1 MKMKI
6 NNQTAEKINELAG
19 LCGILP
25 EFWDIFGKRHFA
37 SLEAKK
43 AMLRAMKIDI
53 ESDEALAREINDRK
67 SRPWKSFTEPVFV
80 VSVNDR
86 PLKIPLYIPVQRGQE
101 NNLEITCV
109 IEDESGMSS
118 SFQVS
123 GNDINIA
130 DERTIDNIRYIKV
143 LVSDE
148 ARRDTGYYTAN
159 IGCRISNNIFPDG
172 SKLIQKTIRLIITP
186 DTCYLPPESE
196 TSKTWGLSVNLYS
209 VQSKRFWGIGDF
221 KDLETIVNFMAG
233 LKADF
238 IGLNPLHA
246 IPNTHPH
253 GVSPYSPISR
263 LYKNFV
269 YLDMEGIPEVMES
282 ADLRES
288 LNKEAFRKKIRK
300 LRSSDRIDYEKTSQI
315 KEQIL
320 KSAFKIFYEKHYKM
334 KTARGEGFRKY
345 ISAEGKTVETFA
357 TFLAL
362 WNFFKKKKSV
372 YSWQEWPAEYHDP
385 NGNAVIAFKKGNVKK
400 VLYYIYIQWLIDD
413 QVRKISTHCKKAGMK
428 IGIYHDL
435 AVGAVAG
442 GSDAWNY
449 QKIIGAADVG
459 APPDDFN
466 PCGQNW
472 GFPPMV
478 PDYLKETG
486 YELFIETIR
495 KNMKHG
501 GALRIDH
508 ALGLYRLFWIPSG
521 TSPENGAYLLQP
533 AEDLLRIIALESQRN
548 KVIVIAE
555 DLGTIDD
562 TFREMLQSFQMLSY
576 RLFYFERNYPDPSFK
591 APEQYPAMAL
601 CAITTHDLPTIYG
614 YWAGR
619 DIEVKKQIGIYADE
633 EAWRNDVMGRERDKR
648 LILSAL
654 KAQRIIP
661 DDFPEDPQATPDM
674 THELCIAIYRYLAQS
689 PCKLLLVSLDD
700 IIGTLDQQNLPG
712 TVDSHPNWIQKTP
725 YSLEDILLDQRFLG
739 LSSLY
744 DKKMPGSNA

>member
-1 MKMKI
+1 MEI
-6 NNQTAEKINELAG
+6 NNKTSEMINELSG
-19 LCGILP
+19 LCRILP
-25 EFWDIFGKRHFA
+25 EFWDIFGKLHIA

-43 AMLRAMKIDI
+43 AMLKAMRIDI
-53 ESDEALAREINDRK
+53 ESDDAIAREIDDRK
-67 SRPWKSFTEPVFV
+67 FRPWKSFTEPVFV
-80 VSVNDR
+80 VSVNAQ
-86 PLKIPLYIPVQRGQE
+86 PLKIPVYIPVATGEE

-109 IEDESGMSS
+109 IEDENGLSN

-123 GNDINIA
+123 GNDVNIA
-130 DERTIDNIRYIKV
+130 DERTIDNTRYIKTFI
-143 LVSDE
+143 SDE
-148 ARRDTGYYTAN
+148 AHRNAGYYTAD
-159 IGCRISNNIFPDG
+159 IKCRLSGNIFPDG
-172 SKLIQKTIRLIITP
+172 SKSLQKITKLIITP
-186 DTCYLPPESE
+186 DTCYLPPESG

-209 VQSKRFWGIGDF
+209 LQSKRFWGIGDF
-221 KDLETIVNFMAG
+221 KDLESIVNFMAR

-253 GVSPYSPISR
+253 GLSPYSPISR

-269 YLDMEGIPEVMES
+269 YLDIEGIPEVQES
-282 ADLRES
+282 DDIREY
-288 LNKEAFRKKIRK
+288 LKKETFRKKIRK
-300 LRSSDRIDYEKTSQI
+300 LRNLDRLDYEKTSQL
-315 KEQIL
+315 KAQIL
-320 KSAFKIFYEKHYKM
+320 RRAFEIFHKVHYKRNT
-334 KTARGEGFRKY
+334 KRGNGFRKY
-345 ISAEGKTVETFA
+345 ILDEGEGVETFA

-362 WNFFKKKKSV
+362 WNFFKKKNDV

-385 NGNAVIAFKKGNVKK
+385 KGDAVAAFKEEHAKE
-400 VLYYIYIQWLIDD
+400 VLYYIYVQWLIDD
-413 QVRKISTHCKKAGMK
+413 QLRKISTHCKKVGMK
-428 IGIYHDL
+428 IGLYYDL

-449 QKIIGAADVG
+449 QEIIGAADVG

-478 PDYLKETG
+478 PDHLKASG

-495 KNMKHG
+495 KNMKYG

-508 ALGLYRLFWIPSG
+508 ALGLYRLFWIPAG
-521 TSPENGAYLLQP
+521 MSPDNGAYLLQP

-548 KVIVIAE
+548 KTIVIAE

-562 TFREMLQSFQMLSY
+562 TFREMLQSFNMLSY

-591 APEQYPAMAL
+591 APEQYPATAL

-633 EAWRNDVMGRERDKR
+633 EAWRSDVVARERDKR

-654 KAQRIIP
+654 KSQQLIP
-661 DDFPEDPQATPDM
+661 DDFLEDPQNIPHM
-674 THELCIAIYRYLAQS
+674 THELCIAIYRYLAKS

-700 IIGTLDQQNLPG
+700 IIGTLNQQNLPG
-712 TVDSHPNWIQKTP
+712 TVDSHPNWVQKTP
-725 YSLEDILLDQRFLG
+725 YSLEDILLDQRFSD
-739 LSSLY
+739 LSSLH
-744 DKKMPGSNA
+744 DKNNT